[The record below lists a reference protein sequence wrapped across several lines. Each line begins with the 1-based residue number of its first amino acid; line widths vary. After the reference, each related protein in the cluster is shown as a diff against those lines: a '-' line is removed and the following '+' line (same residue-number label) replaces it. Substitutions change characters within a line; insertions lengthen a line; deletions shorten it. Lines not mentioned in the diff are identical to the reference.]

1 MNASSPPLAD
11 VDWAGAA
18 ASLDAVGCAVIGPLL
33 DPAACAALI
42 ACYDEERHFRS
53 RVVMA
58 RHGFGRGEY
67 QYFGYPLPEPVA
79 ALRTSL
85 YVRLAPIANAWN
97 EAMGLQVRYPAEHA
111 AFLARCDAAGQT
123 RPTPLLLRYG
133 VGDYNR
139 LHQDVYGALVFPL
152 QVVVMLDQ
160 PGVDFTGG
168 ELVLVEGRARMQS
181 RPVVVAWGQGDG
193 VVIPVRERPVRSAR
207 GWSRAAMRHGVAE
220 IRGGVRRTLGVI
232 FHDAA

>member
-1 MNASSPPLAD
+1 
-11 VDWAGAA
+11 VDQAAVATVDQEAVAAGLDQDGYAVLPGL
-18 ASLDAVGCAVIGPLL
+18 LDAAGCAGV
-33 DPAACAALI
+33 AAL
-42 ACYDEERHFRS
+42 YDDTEVGFRS
-53 RVVMA
+53 TVVMA
-58 RHGFGRGEY
+58 RHGYGRGEY
-67 QYFGYPLPEPVA
+67 RYFARPLPAVIER
-79 ALRTSL
+79 LR
-85 YVRLAPIANAWN
+85 V
-97 EAMGLQVRYPAEHA
+97 GLYPALAGVANDWAGRLGEVGAWPATHGALA
-111 AFLARCDAAGQT
+111 AACAAAGQA

-152 QVVVMLDQ
+152 QVVVMLDR

-181 RPVVVAWGQGDG
+181 RPVVVAWRQGDG
-193 VVIPVRERPVRSAR
+193 VVIPVRERPVQGAR

-220 IRGGVRRTLGVI
+220 VRGGVRRTLGVI

>member
-1 MNASSPPLAD
+1 MT
-11 VDWAGAA
+11 VDQAA
-18 ASLDAVGCAVIGPLL
+18 VSAALDRDGYAVLPGLLDAAECAGVAGL
-33 DPAACAALI
+33 
-42 ACYDEERHFRS
+42 YDDATVEFRS
-53 RVVMA
+53 TVVMA
-58 RHGFGRGEY
+58 RHGFGQGEY
-67 QYFGYPLPEPVA
+67 RYFAQPLPGVIER
-79 ALRTSL
+79 LRTGL
-85 YVRLAPIANAWN
+85 YPALAGVANAWAERLG
-97 EAMGLQVRYPAEHA
+97 EAGEWPATHGELAASCAAVGQV
-111 AFLARCDAAGQT
+111 

-152 QVVVMLDQ
+152 QVVVMLDR

-181 RPVVVAWGQGDG
+181 RPVVVAWRQGDG
-193 VVIPVRERPVRSAR
+193 VVISVRERPVRSAR

-220 IRGGVRRTLGVI
+220 VRGGVRRTLGVI

>member
-1 MNASSPPLAD
+1 MMDEAA
-11 VDWAGAA
+11 VAA
-18 ASLDAVGCAVIGPLL
+18 ALDRDGYAVLPGLLDA
-33 DPAACAALI
+33 AACAGVAAL
-42 ACYDEERHFRS
+42 YDDAAVAFRAT
-53 RVVMA
+53 VVMA
-58 RHGFGRGEY
+58 RHGFGRGAY
-67 QYFGYPLPEPVA
+67 RYFARPLPAAIE
-79 ALRTSL
+79 ALRVGLYPSL
-85 YVRLAPIANAWN
+85 AGVANAWAARLG
-97 EAMGLQVRYPAEHA
+97 EARAWPATHA
-111 AFLARCDAAGQT
+111 ELTAACAAAGQT

-133 VGDYNR
+133 AGDYNR

-152 QVVVMLDQ
+152 QVVVMLDR

-220 IRGGVRRTLGVI
+220 IRGGARRTLGVI

>member
-1 MNASSPPLAD
+1 MT
-11 VDWAGAA
+11 VDQAA
-18 ASLDAVGCAVIGPLL
+18 VSAALDRDGYALLPGLLDA
-33 DPAACAALI
+33 AACAAVAALYED
-42 ACYDEERHFRS
+42 AAVEFRS
-53 RVVMA
+53 TVVMA
-58 RHGFGRGEY
+58 RHGFGQGEY
-67 QYFGYPLPEPVA
+67 RYFARPLPGVIEG
-79 ALRTSL
+79 LR
-85 YVRLAPIANAWN
+85 VRLYPALAGVANAWAGRLG
-97 EAMGLQVRYPAEHA
+97 ESGEWPATHGELA
-111 AFLARCDAAGQT
+111 ASCAAAGQT